1 MTALQRHTLCWLE
14 PSTLDEIAAQL
25 EDEFGHLPAV
35 LRQQAR
41 EYLLSGSL
49 PGIVRRGL
57 RSENSVPLGFSFP
70 LRWQGQRVRL
80 ATEAALSAIARYST
94 PEQTASLSIAE
105 RTNAIGA
112 FHALR
117 QAWRWPGLQLGVWGS
132 VGLEMATPWRWSD
145 AHSDLDIRVIPTA
158 PGELNACWACLRH
171 TEEQFQLRI
180 DGEIGLADGYAI
192 NIKEWF
198 SGSATLLAKG
208 EDDVQLRSRQ
218 QVTAAMRTYLC

>member
-80 ATEAALSAIARYST
+80 ATEAALSAITRYST

-117 QAWRWPGLQLGVWGS
+117 RMALARAPARGLGFGRAGNSHAVAMERCPLGSGYSRYPHRARRTQRMLGLFTSYRRAIS
-132 VGLEMATPWRWSD
+132 V
-145 AHSDLDIRVIPTA
+145 
-158 PGELNACWACLRH
+158 
-171 TEEQFQLRI
+171 
-180 DGEIGLADGYAI
+180 
-192 NIKEWF
+192 
-198 SGSATLLAKG
+198 
-208 EDDVQLRSRQ
+208 
-218 QVTAAMRTYLC
+218 TY

>member
-1 MTALQRHTLCWLE
+1 MTALQRPTLCWLE

-80 ATEAALSAIARYST
+80 ATEAALSAITRYST
-94 PEQTASLSIAE
+94 PEQTASLSIA
-105 RTNAIGA
+105 RRGDGA
-112 FHALR
+112 MPTRIWIFALSPPR
-117 QAWRWPGLQLGVWGS
+117 QANSTHAGPVY
-132 VGLEMATPWRWSD
+132 
-145 AHSDLDIRVIPTA
+145 VIPKS
-158 PGELNACWACLRH
+158 N
-171 TEEQFQLRI
+171 
-180 DGEIGLADGYAI
+180 
-192 NIKEWF
+192 F
-198 SGSATLLAKG
+198 SYVLMARL
-208 EDDVQLRSRQ
+208 V
-218 QVTAAMRTYLC
+218 